1 MKGDS
6 IAASGAEGA
15 RNDVRAPDG
24 TRLAVYEWGDPS
36 GPEVVLIHGF
46 AQSHLCFEPQ
56 LRGALPRHC
65 RVVAFDMRGHG
76 ASAQPADP
84 AAYQGGRVW
93 ADDIAAVLA
102 AKRLERPV
110 LVGWSMGG
118 RIIRQYLMV
127 HGDAGLGGINFVASQ
142 VIEEPRF
149 RGPAAPRPIPEDQTL
164 AEEIEAAIAFL
175 DGCYCRKPGEA
186 EFRRALAYNM
196 KVPPSVRRAI
206 GGWSTDAAQTVA
218 ALAKVRV
225 PVLLTHGRADAVV
238 LPAAAEAVL
247 AAVPHATLSWFEG
260 CGHSPFSEDAARFN
274 DELMAFVNA
283 CRKPGGGQ

>member
-1 MKGDS
+1 MS
-6 IAASGAEGA
+6 SNPTAAGA
-15 RNDVRAPDG
+15 RSDIRAPDG

-56 LRGALPRHC
+56 LRSELARHC

-76 ASAQPADP
+76 ASEQPVDA
-84 AAYQGGRVW
+84 AAYQGSRVW

-102 AKRLERPV
+102 AKRLDRPV

-127 HGDAGLGGINFVASQ
+127 HGDARLAGINFVASQ
-142 VIEEPRF
+142 VIEDPSC
-149 RGPAAPRPIPEDQTL
+149 RGPGAPKPAPENPTL

-175 DGCYCRKPGEA
+175 DGCYGRKPPEA

-196 KVPPSVRRAI
+196 KVPAAVRRAI
-206 GGWSTDAAQTVA
+206 AGWSTQAAPTVA

-225 PVLLTHGRADAVV
+225 PVLITHGRADTVV
-238 LPAAAEAVL
+238 LPRAADMSL
-247 AAVPHATLSWFEG
+247 AALPHARQSWFDG
-260 CGHSPFSEDAARFN
+260 CGHSPFCEDAPRFN
-274 DELMAFVNA
+274 AEVMSFVQS
-283 CRKPGGGQ
+283 CR